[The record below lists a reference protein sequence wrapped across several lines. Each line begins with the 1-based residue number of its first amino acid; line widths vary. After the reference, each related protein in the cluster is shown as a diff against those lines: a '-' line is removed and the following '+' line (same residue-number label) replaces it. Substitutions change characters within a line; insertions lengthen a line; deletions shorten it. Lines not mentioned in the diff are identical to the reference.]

1 MMREENEMGMQALAV
16 PVRDSHGQVM
26 GAVAI
31 AAPVFR
37 LPFELLLGFLPD
49 LEAAAAELSARLPN
63 P

>member
-1 MMREENEMGMQALAV
+1 
-16 PVRDSHGQVM
+16 
-26 GAVAI
+26 VAI